1 MSSITTSRKTA
12 LGLIG
17 AALAGSVLLSG
28 SAFAMQPLA
37 QGYLV
42 AASDA
47 KPAEGKC
54 GEGKCGT
61 DATTQGKSDGNG
73 KSAAAEGKCGE
84 GKCGADAKSA
94 EGKCGEGKCGADA
107 KATQSEGKC
116 GEGKCG
122 DASFAKTDADGD
134 GFVSRAEFLAVAP
147 TRAAEFQKIDSNG
160 DGKISEQEAYDYLK
174 AIYTANGKP
183 VPKDLFSKIT
193 G

>member
-1 MSSITTSRKTA
+1 MSKNSTSRKTTI
-12 LGLIG
+12 GLLG

-28 SAFAMQPLA
+28 SVFAMQPLA

-42 AASDA
+42 AASDT

-54 GEGKCGT
+54 GEGKCGASET
-61 DATTQGKSDGNG
+61 ASNDTKSTE
-73 KSAAAEGKCGE
+73 AEGKCGE

-94 EGKCGEGKCGADA
+94 QA
-107 KATQSEGKC
+107 EGKC

-122 DASFAKTDADGD
+122 DASFNRTDANGD

-147 TRAAEFQKIDSNG
+147 TRAGEFKKLDTNG
-160 DGKISEQEAYDYLK
+160 DGKVSEQEAYDYLK
-174 AIYTANGKP
+174 VIYTANGKP
-183 VPKDLFSKIT
+183 VPKDLFKNIT